1 MSRRS
6 NRIQEQRNAALAGQ
20 QQEAG
25 PSGQR
30 TAIQEGQQEDEGVLL
45 PVFVAIFKGEEPGLF
60 KHWAIFI
67 ENVAEPL
74 KGLVLHVEG
83 SVGRFRYVE
92 MCYNVRSSKNL
103 YKTVPVGWV
112 RSGQIGNLKRVMKD
126 DVKINNND
134 MTWNCQDFAYNAIEV
149 IAGVGMIDGKKDTYI
164 NARQVLLREEMEGI
178 EFHSD

>member
-30 TAIQEGQQEDEGVLL
+30 TAIQEGQQEDESVLL
-45 PVFVAIFKGEEPGLF
+45 PVFVAIFNESGAVF
-60 KHWAIFI
+60 KHWAVFI
-67 ENVAEPL
+67 ENEAEPS
-74 KGLVLHVEG
+74 KSLVLHVEG

-92 MCYNVRSSKNL
+92 KCYDVRSSQNL

-112 RSGQIGNLKRVMKD
+112 QSGLIRKLKRVVED
-126 DVKINNND
+126 GVKINNND

-149 IAGVGMIDGKKDTYI
+149 IAGVGVIDGKHDTYI